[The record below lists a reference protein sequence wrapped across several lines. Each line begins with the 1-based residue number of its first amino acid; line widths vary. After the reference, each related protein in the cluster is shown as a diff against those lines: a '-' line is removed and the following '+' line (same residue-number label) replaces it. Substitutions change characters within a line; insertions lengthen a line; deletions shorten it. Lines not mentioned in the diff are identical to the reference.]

1 MRQDRAPAPI
11 DEYGDFYAQVGRL
24 TERCRGDAGLRERLA
39 GDAGRD
45 ELRKLGIEPSVPGME
60 MRIVA
65 DTEDT
70 THLVFPPD
78 PDAVL
83 SDEELLQVSGGSTA
97 SSALCV
103 GTAASFACSTAPST
117 LSSGGC
123 ASTAGTVDTNPDN

>member
-1 MRQDRAPAPI
+1 MRQDESRETTPL
-11 DEYGDFYAQVGRL
+11 DEYADFYTRVGIL
-24 TERCRGDAGLRERLA
+24 AGRCRDDAELRERLA

-65 DTEDT
+65 DTEET

-83 SDEELLQVSGGSTA
+83 SDEALLRVVGGSTT
-97 SSALCV
+97 SSAACL
-103 GTAASFACSTAPST
+103 GTGGSMGCSTGPST
-117 LSSGGC
+117 LSSGGT
-123 ASTAGTVDTNPDN
+123 ASTAGSVG

>member
-1 MRQDRAPAPI
+1 MRQDRTPI
-11 DEYGDFYAQVGRL
+11 EEYGDFYAQVGRL

-83 SDEELLQVSGGSTA
+83 SDEALLRVAGGTAESTA
-97 SSALCV
+97 SSALSV
-103 GTAASFACSTAPST
+103 SSASSFACSTAPST
-117 LSSGGC
+117 LGSGGC
-123 ASTAGTVDTNPDN
+123 ASTAGTVRPGS